1 MFPKV
6 TPPMP
11 KGNWKA
17 SLAFSPTSTT
27 KLPQKELKPRGGTA
41 KPQEKAIPNK
51 PIAKISEKKKKRIK
65 EQGSEIDLF
74 RSIWNTR
81 KHLCEICGAI
91 IQEPKPESFAH
102 RLGKGRYPEH
112 RYNEKNVAL
121 VCSNGKCHRELDK
134 KNKGNDFEILKKFV

>member
-1 MFPKV
+1 MFTNKSPFV
-6 TPPMP
+6 LSIECE
-11 KGNWKA
+11 NWQEA
-17 SLAFSPTSTT
+17 IIAHPF
-27 KLPQKELKPRGGTA
+27 PRFKIKSGGTA
-41 KPQEKAIPNK
+41 KPQEKAKPKK